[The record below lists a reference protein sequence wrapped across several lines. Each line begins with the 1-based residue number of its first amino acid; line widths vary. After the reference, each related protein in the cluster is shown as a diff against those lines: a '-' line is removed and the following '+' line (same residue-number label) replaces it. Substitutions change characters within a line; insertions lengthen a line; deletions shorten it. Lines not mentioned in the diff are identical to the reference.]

1 MIYGFIME
9 HKNFREKID
18 ELYII
23 YTKIIKS
30 ALLEIFSTII
40 NKDFQ
45 YQEIKDIQEETYK
58 NIYTEYI
65 ASYLQDQNMLEL
77 VQLIKEYGEEE
88 GRKLYELYHS
98 KTTTKSRRRKRKSEI
113 EDLLEDQEYE
123 AEAKSLDEFLEII
136 NSKIENFESISNYC
150 SDDEI
155 ENN

>member
-9 HKNFREKID
+9 HKNFKEKID

-23 YTKIIKS
+23 QTKIIKS